1 MLVGQHGQSPGWRWI
16 KCYALTAGKVLYDLA
31 SGTRRHAQLRTVAVE
46 LVEEA
51 QSLVQEVDE
60 FDSPPSR
67 AQIDRVQESLTQRRL
82 NRSQT
87 ETDTWSEEKEAV

>member
-1 MLVGQHGQSPGWRWI
+1 MVVSE
-16 KCYALTAGKVLYDLA
+16 
-31 SGTRRHAQLRTVAVE
+31 LRTVAVE

-51 QSLVQEVDE
+51 QSLVQEIDE

-67 AQIDRVQESLTQRRL
+67 AQIDRVQESLTQLQRRL
-82 NRSQT
+82 NRIQT

>member
-1 MLVGQHGQSPGWRWI
+1 M
-16 KCYALTAGKVLYDLA
+16 KV
-31 SGTRRHAQLRTVAVE
+31 SELRTVAVE

-51 QSLVQEVDE
+51 QSLVQEIDD

-67 AQIDRVQESLTQRRL
+67 AQIDRVQESLTQLQRRL
-82 NRSQT
+82 NRIQT

>member
-1 MLVGQHGQSPGWRWI
+1 MSE
-16 KCYALTAGKVLYDLA
+16 
-31 SGTRRHAQLRTVAVE
+31 LRTVAVE

-51 QSLVQEVDE
+51 MSLVQEIDD

-67 AQIDRVQESLTQRRL
+67 AQIDRVQESLTQLQRRL
-82 NRSQT
+82 NRIQT

>member
-1 MLVGQHGQSPGWRWI
+1 MRVSE
-16 KCYALTAGKVLYDLA
+16 
-31 SGTRRHAQLRTVAVE
+31 LRTVATE

-51 QSLVQEVDE
+51 QALVREIDE

-67 AQIDRVQESLTQRRL
+67 AQIDRVQESLTQLQRQL
-82 NRSQT
+82 NRIQT

>member
-1 MLVGQHGQSPGWRWI
+1 VSE
-16 KCYALTAGKVLYDLA
+16 
-31 SGTRRHAQLRTVAVE
+31 LRTVAVE

-51 QSLVQEVDE
+51 QSLVHEIDA

-67 AQIDRVQESLTQRRL
+67 AQIDSVQESLTQLQRRL
-82 NRSQT
+82 NRIQT

>member
-1 MLVGQHGQSPGWRWI
+1 MSE
-16 KCYALTAGKVLYDLA
+16 
-31 SGTRRHAQLRTVAVE
+31 LRTVAVE

-51 QSLVQEVDE
+51 QSLVQEIDD

-67 AQIDRVQESLTQRRL
+67 AQIDRVQESLTQLQRRL
-82 NRSQT
+82 NRIQT

>member
-1 MLVGQHGQSPGWRWI
+1 MSE
-16 KCYALTAGKVLYDLA
+16 
-31 SGTRRHAQLRTVAVE
+31 LRTVATE

-51 QSLVQEVDE
+51 QALVQEIDE

-67 AQIDRVQESLTQRRL
+67 GQIVRVQESLTQLQRQL
-82 NRSQT
+82 NRIQT

>member
-1 MLVGQHGQSPGWRWI
+1 MSE
-16 KCYALTAGKVLYDLA
+16 
-31 SGTRRHAQLRTVAVE
+31 LRMVAVE

-51 QSLVQEVDE
+51 QSLVQEIDD

-67 AQIDRVQESLTQRRL
+67 AQIDRVQESLTQLQRRL
-82 NRSQT
+82 NRIQT

>member
-1 MLVGQHGQSPGWRWI
+1 MTVSE
-16 KCYALTAGKVLYDLA
+16 
-31 SGTRRHAQLRTVAVE
+31 LRTVAIE

-51 QSLVQEVDE
+51 QSLVQEIDD

-67 AQIDRVQESLTQRRL
+67 AQIDRVQESLTQLQRRL
-82 NRSQT
+82 NRIQT

>member
-1 MLVGQHGQSPGWRWI
+1 M
-16 KCYALTAGKVLYDLA
+16 KV
-31 SGTRRHAQLRTVAVE
+31 SELRTVAVE

-51 QSLVQEVDE
+51 QSLLQEIDD

-67 AQIDRVQESLTQRRL
+67 AQIDRVQESLTQLQRRL
-82 NRSQT
+82 NRIQT

>member
-1 MLVGQHGQSPGWRWI
+1 MTVSE
-16 KCYALTAGKVLYDLA
+16 
-31 SGTRRHAQLRTVAVE
+31 LRTVAME

-51 QSLVQEVDE
+51 QSLVQEIDD

-67 AQIDRVQESLTQRRL
+67 AQIGRVQESLTQLQRRL
-82 NRSQT
+82 NRIQT

>member
-1 MLVGQHGQSPGWRWI
+1 MV
-16 KCYALTAGKVLYDLA
+16 VNE
-31 SGTRRHAQLRTVAVE
+31 LRTVAVE

-51 QSLVQEVDE
+51 QSLVQEIDD

-67 AQIDRVQESLTQRRL
+67 AQIDRVQESLTQLQRRL
-82 NRSQT
+82 NRIQT

>member
-1 MLVGQHGQSPGWRWI
+1 MSE
-16 KCYALTAGKVLYDLA
+16 
-31 SGTRRHAQLRTVAVE
+31 LRTVAVE

-51 QSLVQEVDE
+51 QSLVQEIDA

-67 AQIDRVQESLTQRRL
+67 AQIDRVQESLTQLQRRL
-82 NRSQT
+82 NCIQT

>member
-1 MLVGQHGQSPGWRWI
+1 MSE
-16 KCYALTAGKVLYDLA
+16 
-31 SGTRRHAQLRTVAVE
+31 LRTVAVE

-51 QSLVQEVDE
+51 QSLVQEIDE

-67 AQIDRVQESLTQRRL
+67 AQIDRVQESLTQLQRRL
-82 NRSQT
+82 NRIQT

>member
-1 MLVGQHGQSPGWRWI
+1 M
-16 KCYALTAGKVLYDLA
+16 TAFPTAD
-31 SGTRRHAQLRTVAVE
+31 RRMVVSELRTVAVE

-51 QSLVQEVDE
+51 QSLVQEIDD

-67 AQIDRVQESLTQRRL
+67 AQIDRVQGSLTQLQRRL
-82 NRSQT
+82 NRIQT

>member
-1 MLVGQHGQSPGWRWI
+1 MVVSE
-16 KCYALTAGKVLYDLA
+16 
-31 SGTRRHAQLRTVAVE
+31 LRTVAVE

-51 QSLVQEVDE
+51 QSLVQEIDD

-67 AQIDRVQESLTQRRL
+67 AQIDRVQESLTQLQRRL
-82 NRSQT
+82 NRIQT